1 MGKPTS
7 LLKPWYYPQ
16 RETLSHSHG
25 HFCCWYHC
33 HHHQSGPGP
42 TWPLPQ
48 GLVTQG
54 LPQVYMCL
62 PGQLLWALPTSTA
75 GPQQC
80 PTAQL
85 STLFMCLLF
94 VPSDFTYKHKFKNK
108 IKTIK
113 KVRIEHQSKCG
124 PLSSQGLVE
133 LHRLHAQTPGPGLY
147 GFGKNVFI

>member
-7 LLKPWYYPQ
+7 LLKAWYCPQ
-16 RETLSHSHG
+16 GEPLSHSHDD
-25 HFCCWYHC
+25 FCCWYHC

-42 TWPLPQ
+42 TRPPLQ
-48 GLVTQG
+48 GLMTQG

-62 PGQLLWALPTSTA
+62 PGQWLWALPTSTA

-80 PTAQL
+80 PTAQV
-85 STLFMCLLF
+85 STLLTCLLF

-108 IKTIK
+108 IKNIQ
-113 KVRIEHQSKCG
+113 KVRIEHQSNCG
-124 PLSSQGLVE
+124 SLSSQGLVE
-133 LHRLHAQTPGPGLY
+133 LHRSRAQKTGPGLF